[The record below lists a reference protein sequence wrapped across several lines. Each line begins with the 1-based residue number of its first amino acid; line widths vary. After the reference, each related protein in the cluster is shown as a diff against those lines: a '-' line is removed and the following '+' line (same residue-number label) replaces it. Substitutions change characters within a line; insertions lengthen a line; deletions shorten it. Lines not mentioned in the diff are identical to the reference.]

1 MFFPQTSKMCSIYDG
16 EVNANMAYSTVTK
29 IVMVLKQMDDSRR
42 MPLLVVIRR
51 LIDLI
56 IPTIDIETVTKLLTM
71 IASIKSQSSKNML
84 ENLVKSLTTK
94 LHLEQISL
102 IPQTYPC

>member
-16 EVNANMAYSTVTK
+16 EVNANMAFNTITK
-29 IVMVLKQMDDSRR
+29 IIMVVKQMEDTRQ

-56 IPTIDIETVTKLLTM
+56 IPTIDPETVTKLLTL
-71 IASIKSQSSKNML
+71 IASMKSPSAKTMLGNLVQSLMTKLDTEQTPHIPQSS
-84 ENLVKSLTTK
+84 
-94 LHLEQISL
+94 QG
-102 IPQTYPC
+102 